1 MKNFNEDT
9 TKNIKIICI
18 ISMVVISLMV
28 AIAGSIVIPRTD
40 RNIHGHYRVV
50 DTVSVY
56 R

>member
-1 MKNFNEDT
+1 MKNYNEET
-9 TKNIKIICI
+9 ANNIKIICI
-18 ISMVVISLMV
+18 ISLVVISLMV
-28 AIAGSIVIPRTD
+28 AVAGSIVLPRTD